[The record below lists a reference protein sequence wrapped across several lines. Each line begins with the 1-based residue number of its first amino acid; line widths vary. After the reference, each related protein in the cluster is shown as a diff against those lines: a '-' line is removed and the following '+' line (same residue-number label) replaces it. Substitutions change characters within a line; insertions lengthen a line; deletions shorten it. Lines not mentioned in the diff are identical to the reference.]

1 MAQTLLLVDD
11 DEHLMHIVSLY
22 FELEGYNV
30 IRAATGRQALD
41 LLVEY
46 APDAMLLD
54 VKMPDIDGIEVC
66 RQVRANKRLKG
77 IPIIAFTA
85 VDDRMEL
92 IREAGADRAIAKPY
106 SLDGLGETVKELLR
120 GEPAPSSS

>member
-1 MAQTLLLVDD
+1 VDD

-30 IRAATGRQALD
+30 IRAGTGREALD

-46 APDAMLLD
+46 APDAVLLD
-54 VKMPDIDGIEVC
+54 VKLPDIDGVEVC
-66 RQVRANKRLKG
+66 RQVRANKRLKD

-85 VDDRMEL
+85 VDERMEV
-92 IREAGADRAIAKPY
+92 IREAGANRAIAKPY
-106 SLDGLGETVKELLR
+106 SLDGLGKTVKELLR
-120 GEPAPSSS
+120 GAPSPSAT